1 MRTLFATLAI
11 ILLATPV
18 AAHELAVFTVIV
30 NSEGANPANIPDES
44 LKEGDSAW
52 FWMKD
57 STENTTLIVE
67 IERDGATLRSPVLHY
82 ECELDEN
89 GTKVDESCNNRFD
102 YTFNQYNSA
111 GQWNFTFLKYVNDEL
126 SETSNGSVVIQP
138 DLHDEQNMSE
148 QNMSEQQEA
157 SYLENL
163 SDSQLAAGILAIVS
177 LIAMAMLLANLDRAK
192 KKDYSLGLQ
201 EEE

>member
-1 MRTLFATLAI
+1 MRTLFVTLVI

-57 STENTTLIVE
+57 STENTTLVVE

-82 ECELDEN
+82 ECELDDN

-111 GQWNFTFLKYVNDEL
+111 GQWNFTFLKYVNNEL

-148 QNMSEQQEA
+148 QQE
-157 SYLENL
+157 SSSVEKL
-163 SDSQLAAGILAIVS
+163 SNSQLAAGMLAIIS
-177 LIAMAMLLANLDRAK
+177 LIAMAMIATKLDRDK
-192 KKDYSLGLQ
+192 KKDYTVVLQ

>member
-1 MRTLFATLAI
+1 MRTLFATLVI

-30 NSEGANPANIPDES
+30 NSEGASPANIPDES

-82 ECELDEN
+82 ECELDDN

-111 GQWNFTFLKYVNDEL
+111 GQWNFTFLKYVNNEL

-148 QNMSEQQEA
+148 QQESSSEEK
-157 SYLENL
+157 L
-163 SDSQLAAGILAIVS
+163 SNSQVAAGMLAIVS
-177 LIAMAMLLANLDRAK
+177 LIAMAMLATKLDRDK
-192 KKDYSLGLQ
+192 KKDYTIGI

>member
-1 MRTLFATLAI
+1 MRTLFVTLVI

-57 STENTTLIVE
+57 STENTTLVIE

-82 ECELDEN
+82 ECELDDN

-111 GQWNFTFLKYVNDEL
+111 GQWNFTFLKYVDDEL
-126 SETSNGSVVIQP
+126 SETGNGSVVIQP
-138 DLHDEQNMSE
+138 DLHDEH
-148 QNMSEQQEA
+148 NMSEQQE
-157 SYLENL
+157 SSSVEKL
-163 SDSQLAAGILAIVS
+163 SNSQVAAGMLAIVS
-177 LIAMAMLLANLDRAK
+177 LIAMAMLATKLDRDK
-192 KKDYSLGLQ
+192 KKDYTIGI

>member
-1 MRTLFATLAI
+1 MRTLFVTLVI

-57 STENTTLIVE
+57 STENTTLVIE

-82 ECELDEN
+82 ECELDDN

-111 GQWNFTFLKYVNDEL
+111 GQWNFTFLKYVNNEL

-138 DLHDEQNMSE
+138 DLHDEH
-148 QNMSEQQEA
+148 NMSEQQE
-157 SYLENL
+157 SSSVEKL
-163 SDSQLAAGILAIVS
+163 SNSQVAAGMLAIVS
-177 LIAMAMLLANLDRAK
+177 LIAMAMLATKLDRDK
-192 KKDYSLGLQ
+192 KKDYTIGI

>member
-1 MRTLFATLAI
+1 MRTLFVTLVI

-57 STENTTLIVE
+57 STENTTLVIE

-82 ECELDEN
+82 ECELDDN

-111 GQWNFTFLKYVNDEL
+111 GQWNFTFLKYVDDEL
-126 SETSNGSVVIQP
+126 SETGNGSVVIQP
-138 DLHDEQNMSE
+138 DLHDEH
-148 QNMSEQQEA
+148 NMSEQQE
-157 SYLENL
+157 SSSVEKL
-163 SDSQLAAGILAIVS
+163 SNSQVAAGMLAIVS
-177 LIAMAMLLANLDRAK
+177 LIAMAMIATKLDRDK
-192 KKDYSLGLQ
+192 KKDYTIGI

>member
-1 MRTLFATLAI
+1 MRTLFATLVI

-57 STENTTLIVE
+57 STENTTLVIE

-82 ECELDEN
+82 ECELDDN

-138 DLHDEQNMSE
+138 DLHDEH
-148 QNMSEQQEA
+148 NMSEQQE
-157 SYLENL
+157 SSSVEKL
-163 SDSQLAAGILAIVS
+163 SNSQVAAGMLAIVS
-177 LIAMAMLLANLDRAK
+177 LIAMAMLATKLDRDK
-192 KKDYSLGLQ
+192 KKDYTIGI

>member
-1 MRTLFATLAI
+1 MRTLFATLVI

-57 STENTTLIVE
+57 STENTTLVIE

-82 ECELDEN
+82 ECELDDN

-111 GQWNFTFLKYVNDEL
+111 GQWNFTFLKYVDDEL

-138 DLHDEQNMSE
+138 DLHDEH
-148 QNMSEQQEA
+148 NMSEQQE
-157 SYLENL
+157 SSSVEKL
-163 SDSQLAAGILAIVS
+163 SNSQLAAGMLAIIS
-177 LIAMAMLLANLDRAK
+177 LIAMAMIATKLDGDK
-192 KKDYSLGLQ
+192 KKDYTVGI

>member
-1 MRTLFATLAI
+1 MRTLFVTLVI

-57 STENTTLIVE
+57 STENTTLVVE

-82 ECELDEN
+82 ECELDDN

-126 SETSNGSVVIQP
+126 SETSYGSVVIQP

-148 QNMSEQQEA
+148 QQE
-157 SYLENL
+157 SSSVEKL
-163 SDSQLAAGILAIVS
+163 SNSQLAAGMLAIVS
-177 LIAMAMLLANLDRAK
+177 LIAMAMLATKLDRDK
-192 KKDYSLGLQ
+192 KKDYTVGI

>member
-1 MRTLFATLAI
+1 MRTLFATLVI

-82 ECELDEN
+82 ECELDDN

-126 SETSNGSVVIQP
+126 SETSFGSVVIQP
-138 DLHDEQNMSE
+138 DLHDEQNVSE
-148 QNMSEQQEA
+148 KQESSSEEKF
-157 SYLENL
+157 SN
-163 SDSQLAAGILAIVS
+163 SQLAAGMLAIVS
-177 LIAMAMLLANLDRAK
+177 LIAIVILTTTLDSDK
-192 KKDYSLGLQ
+192 KKDYTVGL

>member
-1 MRTLFATLAI
+1 MRTLFVTLVI

-82 ECELDEN
+82 ECDLDDN

-111 GQWNFTFLKYVNDEL
+111 GQWNFTFLKYVNNEL

-138 DLHDEQNMSE
+138 DLHDEH
-148 QNMSEQQEA
+148 NMSEQQE
-157 SYLENL
+157 SSSVEKL
-163 SDSQLAAGILAIVS
+163 SNSQVAAGMLAIVS
-177 LIAMAMLLANLDRAK
+177 LIAMAMLATKLDRDK
-192 KKDYSLGLQ
+192 KKDYTIGI

>member
-1 MRTLFATLAI
+1 VRTLFVTLVI

-57 STENTTLIVE
+57 STENTTLVIE

-82 ECELDEN
+82 ECELDDN

-111 GQWNFTFLKYVNDEL
+111 GQWNFTFLKYVDDEL

-138 DLHDEQNMSE
+138 DLHDEH
-148 QNMSEQQEA
+148 NMSEQQE
-157 SYLENL
+157 SSSVEKL
-163 SDSQLAAGILAIVS
+163 SNSQLAAGMLAIIS
-177 LIAMAMLLANLDRAK
+177 LIAMAMIATKLDGDK
-192 KKDYSLGLQ
+192 KKDYTVGI

>member
-1 MRTLFATLAI
+1 MRTLFATLVI

-82 ECELDEN
+82 ECELDDN

-126 SETSNGSVVIQP
+126 SETSYGSVVIQP

-148 QNMSEQQEA
+148 QQE
-157 SYLENL
+157 SSSVEKL
-163 SDSQLAAGILAIVS
+163 SNSQLAAGMLAIVS
-177 LIAMAMLLANLDRAK
+177 LIAMAMLATKLDRDK
-192 KKDYSLGLQ
+192 KKDYTVGI

>member
-111 GQWNFTFLKYVNDEL
+111 GQWNITFMKYVNNEL

-138 DLHDEQNMSE
+138 DLHDE

>member
-1 MRTLFATLAI
+1 MRTLFVTLVI

-57 STENTTLIVE
+57 STENTTLVVE

-82 ECELDEN
+82 ECELHDN

-126 SETSNGSVVIQP
+126 SETSYGSVVIQP

-148 QNMSEQQEA
+148 QQE
-157 SYLENL
+157 SSSVEKL
-163 SDSQLAAGILAIVS
+163 SNSQLAAGMLAIAS
-177 LIAMAMLLANLDRAK
+177 LIAMAMIATKLDRDK
-192 KKDYSLGLQ
+192 KKDYTVVLQ

>member
-138 DLHDEQNMSE
+138 DLHDEHNMT
-148 QNMSEQQEA
+148 EQQE
-157 SYLENL
+157 SSSVEKL
-163 SDSQLAAGILAIVS
+163 SNSQLAAGMLAIIS
-177 LIAMAMLLANLDRAK
+177 LIAMVMIATKLDRDK
-192 KKDYSLGLQ
+192 KKDYTVVLQ

>member
-1 MRTLFATLAI
+1 MRTLFVTLVI

-192 KKDYSLGLQ
+192 KKDYSVGLQ

>member
-1 MRTLFATLAI
+1 VRTLFATLVI

-67 IERDGATLRSPVLHY
+67 IKRDGATLRSPVLHY
-82 ECELDEN
+82 ECELDDN

-126 SETSNGSVVIQP
+126 SETSYGSVVIQP

-148 QNMSEQQEA
+148 QQE
-157 SYLENL
+157 SSSVEKL
-163 SDSQLAAGILAIVS
+163 SNSQLAAGMLAIVS
-177 LIAMAMLLANLDRAK
+177 LIAMAMLATKLDRDK
-192 KKDYSLGLQ
+192 KKDYTVGI

>member
-1 MRTLFATLAI
+1 VRTLFATLVI

-57 STENTTLIVE
+57 STEDTTLVVE

-82 ECELDEN
+82 ECELDDN

-126 SETSNGSVVIQP
+126 SETSYGSVVIQP

-148 QNMSEQQEA
+148 QQE
-157 SYLENL
+157 SSSVEKL
-163 SDSQLAAGILAIVS
+163 SNSQLAAGMLAIVS
-177 LIAMAMLLANLDRAK
+177 LIAMAMLATKLDRDK
-192 KKDYSLGLQ
+192 KKDYTVGI

>member
-1 MRTLFATLAI
+1 VRTLFATLAI

>member
-1 MRTLFATLAI
+1 MRTLFVTLVI

-57 STENTTLIVE
+57 STENTTLVIE

-82 ECELDEN
+82 ECELDDN

-126 SETSNGSVVIQP
+126 SETSYGSVVIQP

-148 QNMSEQQEA
+148 QQE
-157 SYLENL
+157 SSSVEKL
-163 SDSQLAAGILAIVS
+163 SNSQLAAGMLAIVS
-177 LIAMAMLLANLDRAK
+177 LIAMAMLATKLDRDK
-192 KKDYSLGLQ
+192 KKDYTVGI

>member
-1 MRTLFATLAI
+1 MRTLFATLVI

-57 STENTTLIVE
+57 STENTTLVIE

-82 ECELDEN
+82 ECELDDN

-126 SETSNGSVVIQP
+126 SETSYGSVVIQP

-148 QNMSEQQEA
+148 QQE
-157 SYLENL
+157 SSSVEKL
-163 SDSQLAAGILAIVS
+163 SNSQLAAGMLAIVS
-177 LIAMAMLLANLDRAK
+177 LIAMAMLATKLDRDK
-192 KKDYSLGLQ
+192 KKDYTVGI